1 MSKKLDKFI
10 KKYNLKYN
18 SKPIYLWA
26 VMLISYYENEFEK
39 IVDIYERILN
49 LKQKKLNVLE
59 KLISNNSI
67 FFEEYIIDFFYKLKF
82 KKFTFDIYN
91 FVLESLT
98 LINKAKGDIDF
109 VYLVFLGKLN
119 PCKSQVECLQELL
132 VFNNM
137 VVNFLKS

>member
-49 LKQKKLNVLE
+49 LKQKN
-59 KLISNNSI
+59 
-67 FFEEYIIDFFYKLKF
+67 
-82 KKFTFDIYN
+82 
-91 FVLESLT
+91 
-98 LINKAKGDIDF
+98 
-109 VYLVFLGKLN
+109 
-119 PCKSQVECLQELL
+119 
-132 VFNNM
+132 
-137 VVNFLKS
+137 